1 MRNRKKSETKMIL
14 NVSVVDE
21 ELEAKIEYAMDKYVQ
36 NIVIGKL
43 DDTIIK
49 IVKRRINQLING
61 CSWSDERKIK
71 GKNLKDYI
79 KEETNEVIENY
90 VKEIID
96 EKTKEMITK
105 KIANLLSE

>member
-1 MRNRKKSETKMIL
+1 MKKSETKMIL

-49 IVKRRINQLING
+49 IVKRRVNQLING

>member
-1 MRNRKKSETKMIL
+1 MKKSEPKMIL

-21 ELEAKIEYAMDKYVQ
+21 ELEAKIKSAMDKYVQ
-36 NIVIGKL
+36 NIVLENL

-49 IVKRRINQLING
+49 FVKKRVNQLING
-61 CSWSDERKIK
+61 YSRSDKSKIK
-71 GKNLKDYI
+71 GKNLNDYI
-79 KEETNEVIENY
+79 KEETNDVIENY

>member
-1 MRNRKKSETKMIL
+1 MKKSETKMIL

>member
-1 MRNRKKSETKMIL
+1 MKKSETKMIL

-21 ELEAKIEYAMDKYVQ
+21 ELEAKIEYAMDKCVQ

-49 IVKRRINQLING
+49 LVKRRVNQLINS
-61 CSWSDERKIK
+61 CSWSNESKIK

-79 KEETNEVIENY
+79 KEETNELIEIN

-96 EKTKEMITK
+96 EKTKEIIAK

>member
-1 MRNRKKSETKMIL
+1 MRNMKKSETKMIL

>member
-1 MRNRKKSETKMIL
+1 MRNMKKSETKMIL

-49 IVKRRINQLING
+49 IVKRRVNQLINS
-61 CSWSDERKIK
+61 CSWSNESKIK
-71 GKNLKDYI
+71 GKNLKDMSLAEMDAI
-79 KEETNEVIENY
+79 W
-90 VKEIID
+90 D
-96 EKTKEMITK
+96 EAKQKG
-105 KIANLLSE
+105 L

>member
-1 MRNRKKSETKMIL
+1 MKKSEPKMIL
-14 NVSVVDE
+14 NVSVVDK
-21 ELEAKIEYAMDKYVQ
+21 ELEAKIESAMDKYVQ

-49 IVKRRINQLING
+49 LVKRRVNQLINNY
-61 CSWSDERKIK
+61 SWSDESKIK

-79 KEETNEVIENY
+79 KEETNELIENY

>member
-1 MRNRKKSETKMIL
+1 MKKSEPKMIL

-21 ELEAKIEYAMDKYVQ
+21 ELEVKIKSAMDKYVQ
-36 NIVIGKL
+36 NIVLKNL

-49 IVKRRINQLING
+49 FVKKRVNQLING
-61 CSWSDERKIK
+61 YSWSDESKIK
-71 GKNLKDYI
+71 GKNLNGYI
-79 KEETNEVIENY
+79 KEETNDVIENY

-96 EKTKEMITK
+96 EKTKEIITK

>member
-1 MRNRKKSETKMIL
+1 MKKSEPKMIL
-14 NVSVVDE
+14 NLSVIDE
-21 ELEAKIEYAMDKYVQ
+21 ELEIKIQKAMDRYVKD
-36 NIVIGKL
+36 VVFECL

-49 IVKRRINQLING
+49 CAKKRVNQLITG
-61 CSWSDERKIK
+61 YSWSDKGKIK

-79 KEETNEVIENY
+79 KEETNDVIENY

>member
-1 MRNRKKSETKMIL
+1 MKKSETKMIL

-21 ELEAKIEYAMDKYVQ
+21 ELEAKIEYVK

>member
-1 MRNRKKSETKMIL
+1 MRNMKKSETKMIL

-49 IVKRRINQLING
+49 IVKRRVNQLING